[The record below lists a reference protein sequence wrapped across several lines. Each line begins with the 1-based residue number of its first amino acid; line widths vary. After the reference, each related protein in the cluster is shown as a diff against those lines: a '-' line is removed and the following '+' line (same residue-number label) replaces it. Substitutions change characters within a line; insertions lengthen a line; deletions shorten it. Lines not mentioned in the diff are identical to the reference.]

1 MTEPAAARSVGV
13 REEGMPRASGGEAAR
28 LVVRALYDAY
38 YGRLAGWTA
47 KLLGDTAL
55 GHDFATEAF
64 ARLLRDFETVEEPQA
79 WLYTVAA
86 NLVRDHWRKKG
97 REQAAYQRVGHDVD
111 GSWPAADPATVIT
124 VRDVV
129 LALPER
135 LRVAVMLT
143 YYADLPV
150 TVVAARLGKSEGAV
164 KRDLL
169 IGGPGGWRRGWRACM
184 MHTHSRH
191 GPGGRVL
198 RPATRGRADSGCG

>member
-1 MTEPAAARSVGV
+1 
-13 REEGMPRASGGEAAR
+13 MPRASAR
-28 LVVRALYDAY
+28 ASGRQDAHPAVRALYDAY

-64 ARLLRDFETVEEPQA
+64 ARLLRDYETVDEPQA
-79 WLYTVAA
+79 WLYTVTA
-86 NLVRDHWRKKG
+86 NLVRDHWRKRG
-97 REQAAYQRVGHDVD
+97 REQAAYQRVGQDVD
-111 GSWPAADPATVIT
+111 GSWPATDPATVIT

-135 LRVAVMLT
+135 LRVAVMLH

-164 KRDLL
+164 KRDLFDA
-169 IGGPGGWRRGWRACM
+169 RRRMAARLEG
-184 MHTHSRH
+184 
-191 GPGGRVL
+191 VQ
-198 RPATRGRADSGCG
+198 

>member
-1 MTEPAAARSVGV
+1 MTEPAGARSMGL
-13 REEGMPRASGGEAAR
+13 REEGMRGAPAR
-28 LVVRALYDAY
+28 QDAGPEVRALYDAY

-64 ARLLRDFETVEEPQA
+64 ARLLRDYETVEEPQA
-79 WLYTVAA
+79 WLYTVTA
-86 NLVRDHWRKKG
+86 NLVRDHWRKRG
-97 REQAAYQRVGHDVD
+97 REQAAYQRVGRDVD
-111 GSWPAADPATVIT
+111 GSGPSVDPATVIT

-135 LRVAVMLT
+135 LRVAVMLH

-164 KRDLL
+164 KRDLFDA
-169 IGGPGGWRRGWRACM
+169 RRRMAARLEG
-184 MHTHSRH
+184 
-191 GPGGRVL
+191 VQ
-198 RPATRGRADSGCG
+198 